1 MMRLSDFEEYVDETI
16 LKRGKDYFNSG
27 AIQKV
32 EMVKENYYLVEVVG
46 TEFYSVKVYLTEKD
60 DIVST
65 SCDCPYDWGE
75 YCKHQVAALYAVR
88 DLRKNGNDQGNLD
101 KTALKQEKDLKF
113 ILSNCNK
120 EELLNIILDL
130 SIEYSEIEN
139 RLLFKFSSN
148 TDEIASSKKLIREY
162 INGSKKRGFIE
173 WNRVDEAL
181 EGARIVLE
189 KADRK
194 ISIGDTEGA
203 VLLSLTVLSA
213 VVDMIQ
219 YCDDSSGFVGSVID
233 ESFGIIDQ
241 ALSIGGTQ
249 LKESQQKKLFEAILK
264 EANNKR
270 YEGWSEWQLKLL
282 GACVHLAANQKFRE
296 KLEIQLNGML
306 ENTSDSWSSKYDTE
320 NIKILQ
326 LELIE
331 KFDGEKRALH
341 FINEN
346 IHLSPFREKVIERLL
361 EVGNYKEVISIC
373 EEGEAVDREYRGLV
387 KRWKEY
393 RLKAYVGLGDVEKQ
407 RELMLQFLYGS
418 DYSYYNELKNLYHS
432 ADWPV
437 MLEEILTTFEKE
449 RYPSSAYL
457 EILKEERLYEK
468 VLQYCNNHLASI
480 QHLYPYLIEDYFEE
494 ANVLYL
500 KFIESESAIANERRK
515 YRNVCKLIKSY
526 KKVFGETNTS
536 LLIRKLMTLNVKRP
550 AFIDELG
557 KIKI

>member
-1 MMRLSDFEEYVDETI
+1 MMRISDFEEYVDKTI
-16 LKRGKDYFNSG
+16 LKRGKDYFISG
-27 AIQKV
+27 SIQKV
-32 EMVKENYYLVEVVG
+32 EMVKENLYIVEVVG
-46 TEFYSVKVYLTEKD
+46 TEFYSVKVSLTEKD

-75 YCKHQVAALYAVR
+75 YCKHQVAALYALR
-88 DLRKNGNDQGNLD
+88 DLRENGENQGNLD

-113 ILSNCNK
+113 ILFNFNK

-130 SIEYSEIEN
+130 SNEYSEIEN

-162 INGSKKRGFIE
+162 INGAKKRGFIE

-181 EGARIVLE
+181 EGAHMVLE
-189 KADRK
+189 KADAK
-194 ISIGDTEGA
+194 VSIGDIEGA
-203 VLLSLTVLSA
+203 VLLSLTVLSV

-249 LKESQQKKLFEAILK
+249 LKESQQKKLFDAVLN
-264 EANNKR
+264 EANHKR
-270 YEGWSEWQLKLL
+270 YEGWSEWQLRLL
-282 GACVHLAANQKFRE
+282 GACVHLAANQKFRN

-306 ENTSDSWSSKYDTE
+306 ENSSDSWSSKYETE
-320 NIKILQ
+320 NIKLLQ

-331 KFDGEKRALH
+331 KFDGEERALH

-346 IHLSPFREKVIERLL
+346 IHLSPFRKKVLERLL
-361 EVGNYKEVISIC
+361 KVGNYREVISIC
-373 EEGEAVDREYRGLV
+373 EEGEVVDKEYRGLV
-387 KRWKEY
+387 KIWKEY
-393 RLKAYVGLGDVEKQ
+393 RLKAYAGLGDVKMQ

-418 DYSYYNELKNLYHS
+418 DYSYYNELKNLYPS
-432 ADWPV
+432 ADWPA

-468 VLQYCNNHLASI
+468 ILQYCNNHLSSI

-494 ANVLYL
+494 TNLLYL
-500 KFIESESAIANERRK
+500 KFIESESANANERRK

-526 KKVFGETNTS
+526 KKVFGETNTA